1 MNFVDTI
8 SVTCN
13 LSITILH
20 RVNSLHLSFELPE
33 TCRMH
38 NTARKNGRSVGGE
51 GEGGSEGKW
60 SQRVVALLPHQ
71 AMSLR

>member
-1 MNFVDTI
+1 
-8 SVTCN
+8 
-13 LSITILH
+13 
-20 RVNSLHLSFELPE
+20 
-33 TCRMH
+33 MH